1 MKLADIIDTF
11 ITGDWGEE
19 SPTQDTPNAAYCVR
33 GADIVPITNHNF
45 TDIPQRYVCD
55 RTKETKLL
63 AAGDLVIEKSGGS
76 PTQSTGRI
84 VYVSEDLIKA
94 KGNVVCSNFCTA
106 FRVKAGWNPLYV
118 YYFWQNVYN
127 HGAFFNF
134 EGKTSGIKNLQLDNA
149 LSAIDIEYLPL
160 EKQNQIVASLASI
173 DEKIKVNRQ
182 INDNLEAMAKQ
193 LYDYWFVQFDF
204 PNEEGKPYKSCGG
217 AMVWNEKL
225 KREIPKEWM
234 ASNYTDL
241 FTIGNGQT
249 MPQNEGLVPAYG
261 GNGIVKMV
269 EISNYPACIIIGRV
283 GANCGSI
290 HYSKVPCWVSD
301 NAISICSKNDDWQ
314 PFLFYSLKLYNLS
327 KNKGGSSQPLITHEA
342 LKHLYFPMSEKHINQ
357 FCHIVNELQDLI
369 YSNQQEIL
377 KLTKQ
382 RDELL
387 PLLMNGQAT
396 VNYHLSASTS
406 ISFDISVL
414 FLNFTNGNSLYETI
428 SLDYQCFALPLHSK
442 ENTHG
447 TIQEDKRHI
456 QQRQRQGD

>member
-1 MKLADIIDTF
+1 MELKKYKL
-11 ITGDWGEE
+11 GDCFRMAENGLVIKQ
-19 SPTQDTPNAAYCVR
+19 TKAAK
-33 GADIVPITNHNF
+33 GMPITRIETLSNDCFNRDRLGYG
-45 TDIPQRYVCD
+45 DIFDEEKYSHYILD
-55 RTKETKLL
+55 DKDLLMSHINSRTFLGRTVLYRKRNGEKIIHGMNVLRIKTNQDILDPIFASYLFRTSLFKRHIDNIRKDAINQSSFALSDLKNIELYIPTVKE
-63 AAGDLVIEKSGGS
+63 
-76 PTQSTGRI
+76 
-84 VYVSEDLIKA
+84 
-94 KGNVVCSNFCTA
+94 
-106 FRVKAGWNPLYV
+106 
-118 YYFWQNVYN
+118 QNKIAY
-127 HGAFFNF
+127 
-134 EGKTSGIKNLQLDNA
+134 TLQLLDSKIA
-149 LSAIDIEYLPL
+149 L
-160 EKQNQIVASLASI
+160 
-173 DEKIKVNRQ
+173 NRQ

-204 PNEEGKPYKSCGG
+204 PNEEGKPYKSSGG

-225 KREIPKEWM
+225 KREIPQGWI

-249 MPQNEGLVPAYG
+249 MPQNEGFIPAYG

-301 NAISICSKNDDWQ
+301 NAISVCSKNDDWQ
-314 PFLFYSLKLYNLS
+314 PFLFYSFRLYNLS

-377 KLTKQ
+377 KLTKL

-387 PLLMNGQAT
+387 PLLMNGQAS
-396 VNYHLSASTS
+396 VNYHLS
-406 ISFDISVL
+406 D
-414 FLNFTNGNSLYETI
+414 
-428 SLDYQCFALPLHSK
+428 D
-442 ENTHG
+442 
-447 TIQEDKRHI
+447 
-456 QQRQRQGD
+456 

>member
-1 MKLADIIDTF
+1 MNNATYKKLRIGEIVQTISLTHKFDKDKLIAINTSDVYNGVMSKGTLTPVKELKGQFKKTIQKDDILFSEIRPANRRF
-11 ITGDWGEE
+11 
-19 SPTQDTPNAAYCVR
+19 A
-33 GADIVPITNHNF
+33 IVTNSDCSDF
-45 TDIPQRYVCD
+45 VVS
-55 RTKETKLL
+55 TKLMVLRKFNEKVDSSYFYYCLTNQSFLYILQRRAENRIGSFPQITYDLL
-63 AAGDLVIEKSGGS
+63 AN
-76 PTQSTGRI
+76 
-84 VYVSEDLIKA
+84 Y
-94 KGNVVCSNFCTA
+94 A
-106 FRVKAGWNPLYV
+106 FP
-118 YYFWQNVYN
+118 
-127 HGAFFNF
+127 
-134 EGKTSGIKNLQLDNA
+134 IP
-149 LSAIDIEYLPL
+149 PL
-160 EKQNQIVASLASI
+160 EEQKRISKIIANI
-173 DEKIKVNRQ
+173 DRKIELNRQ

-204 PNEEGKPYKSCGG
+204 PNEEGKPYKSSGG

-377 KLTKQ
+377 KFTRQ

-396 VNYHLSASTS
+396 INYHLSA
-406 ISFDISVL
+406 
-414 FLNFTNGNSLYETI
+414 Y
-428 SLDYQCFALPLHSK
+428 
-442 ENTHG
+442 
-447 TIQEDKRHI
+447 
-456 QQRQRQGD
+456 

>member
-1 MKLADIIDTF
+1 MKEYKLSQLLEIKNGKDHKELPDGEYPVFGSGGVMRFVNEYLYDKPSILLPRKGSLDNIQYCDVPFWTVDTLYYTVVNEELANPYF
-11 ITGDWGEE
+11 L
-19 SPTQDTPNAAYCVR
+19 Y
-33 GADIVPITNHNF
+33 
-45 TDIPQRYVCD
+45 RYL
-55 RTKETKLL
+55 KLL
-63 AAGDLVIEKSGGS
+63 DLSRLDSG
-76 PTQSTGRI
+76 TG
-84 VYVSEDLIKA
+84 VPSMTFD
-94 KGNVVCSNFCTA
+94 S
-106 FRVKAGWNPLYV
+106 
-118 YYFWQNVYN
+118 YY
-127 HGAFFNF
+127 
-134 EGKTSGIKNLQLDNA
+134 GIKVMLPKIEEQKRIASVLQKLDA
-149 LSAIDIEYLPL
+149 
-160 EKQNQIVASLASI
+160 
-173 DEKIKVNRQ
+173 KIKLNCQ

-204 PNEEGKPYKSCGG
+204 PNEEGKPYKSSGG
-217 AMVWNEKL
+217 AMVWNDKL

-396 VNYHLSASTS
+396 VNYHL
-406 ISFDISVL
+406 
-414 FLNFTNGNSLYETI
+414 
-428 SLDYQCFALPLHSK
+428 
-442 ENTHG
+442 
-447 TIQEDKRHI
+447 
-456 QQRQRQGD
+456 

>member
-45 TDIPQRYVCD
+45 TAIPQRYVCD

-204 PNEEGKPYKSCGG
+204 PNEEGKPYKSSGG

-225 KREIPKEWM
+225 KREIPQYWSTLPISAILDKYPTTKRYETKEYLSQGKYPIIDQGDTYIVGYTNEDDNLLTRHP
-234 ASNYTDL
+234 AVLFGDHSTKVKFLDFDFARGADGTQILYSSNDAVSQYYLYLAVSTL
-241 FTIGNGQT
+241 QIPNPGYSRHFKYLKELPIVIPSLSIAIKFAN
-249 MPQNEGLVPAYG
+249 
-261 GNGIVKMV
+261 IVK
-269 EISNYPACIIIGRV
+269 P
-283 GANCGSI
+283 
-290 HYSKVPCWVSD
+290 
-301 NAISICSKNDDWQ
+301 
-314 PFLFYSLKLYNLS
+314 LFKKWTN
-327 KNKGGSSQPLITHEA
+327 NIFNNIA
-342 LKHLYFPMSEKHINQ
+342 
-357 FCHIVNELQDLI
+357 
-369 YSNQQEIL
+369 
-377 KLTKQ
+377 LTKQ
-382 RDELL
+382 RNELL

-396 VNYHLSASTS
+396 VNYHLS
-406 ISFDISVL
+406 D
-414 FLNFTNGNSLYETI
+414 
-428 SLDYQCFALPLHSK
+428 D
-442 ENTHG
+442 
-447 TIQEDKRHI
+447 
-456 QQRQRQGD
+456 

>member
-1 MKLADIIDTF
+1 MKEYKLSQLLEIKNGKDHKELPDGEYPVFGSGGVMRFVNEYLYDKPSILLPRKGSLDNIQYCDVPFWTVDTLYYTVVNEELANPYF
-11 ITGDWGEE
+11 L
-19 SPTQDTPNAAYCVR
+19 Y
-33 GADIVPITNHNF
+33 
-45 TDIPQRYVCD
+45 RYL
-55 RTKETKLL
+55 KLL
-63 AAGDLVIEKSGGS
+63 DLSRLDSG
-76 PTQSTGRI
+76 TG
-84 VYVSEDLIKA
+84 VPSMTFD
-94 KGNVVCSNFCTA
+94 S
-106 FRVKAGWNPLYV
+106 
-118 YYFWQNVYN
+118 YY
-127 HGAFFNF
+127 
-134 EGKTSGIKNLQLDNA
+134 GIKVMLPKIEEQKRIASVLQKLDA
-149 LSAIDIEYLPL
+149 
-160 EKQNQIVASLASI
+160 
-173 DEKIKVNRQ
+173 KIKLNCQ

-204 PNEEGKPYKSCGG
+204 PNEEGKPYKSSGG
-217 AMVWNEKL
+217 AMVWNDKL

-387 PLLMNGQAT
+387 PLLMNGQAM
-396 VNYHLSASTS
+396 VNSDLS
-406 ISFDISVL
+406 D
-414 FLNFTNGNSLYETI
+414 
-428 SLDYQCFALPLHSK
+428 D
-442 ENTHG
+442 
-447 TIQEDKRHI
+447 
-456 QQRQRQGD
+456 

>member
-1 MKLADIIDTF
+1 MKEYKLSQLLEIKNGKDHKELPDGEYPVFGSGGVMRFVNEYLYDKPSILLPRKGSLDNIQYCDVPFWTVDTLYYTVVNEELANPYF
-11 ITGDWGEE
+11 L
-19 SPTQDTPNAAYCVR
+19 Y
-33 GADIVPITNHNF
+33 
-45 TDIPQRYVCD
+45 RYL
-55 RTKETKLL
+55 KLL
-63 AAGDLVIEKSGGS
+63 DLSRLDSG
-76 PTQSTGRI
+76 TG
-84 VYVSEDLIKA
+84 VPSMTFD
-94 KGNVVCSNFCTA
+94 S
-106 FRVKAGWNPLYV
+106 
-118 YYFWQNVYN
+118 YY
-127 HGAFFNF
+127 
-134 EGKTSGIKNLQLDNA
+134 GIKVMLPKIEEQKRIASVLQKLDA
-149 LSAIDIEYLPL
+149 
-160 EKQNQIVASLASI
+160 
-173 DEKIKVNRQ
+173 KIKLNCQ

-204 PNEEGKPYKSCGG
+204 PNEEGKPYKSSGG
-217 AMVWNEKL
+217 AMVWNDKL

-357 FCHIVNELQDLI
+357 FCYIVNE
-369 YSNQQEIL
+369 
-377 KLTKQ
+377 
-382 RDELL
+382 
-387 PLLMNGQAT
+387 
-396 VNYHLSASTS
+396 
-406 ISFDISVL
+406 
-414 FLNFTNGNSLYETI
+414 
-428 SLDYQCFALPLHSK
+428 
-442 ENTHG
+442 
-447 TIQEDKRHI
+447 
-456 QQRQRQGD
+456 

>member
-1 MKLADIIDTF
+1 MKLADIIETF
-11 ITGDWGEE
+11 ISGDWGEE
-19 SPTQDTPNAAYCVR
+19 TVADDTPNSVFCIR
-33 GADIVPITNHNF
+33 GADIVPITNHCFNG
-45 TDIPQRYVCD
+45 IPQRFVCD
-55 RTKETKLL
+55 KTIENKTLK
-63 AAGDLVIEKSGGS
+63 AGDLIIEKSGGS

-173 DEKIKVNRQ
+173 DEKIKVNRL

-204 PNEEGKPYKSCGG
+204 PNEEGKPYKSSGG

-225 KREIPKEWM
+225 KREIPQGWI

-249 MPQNEGLVPAYG
+249 MPQNEGFIPAYG

-301 NAISICSKNDDWQ
+301 NAISVCSKNDDWQ
-314 PFLFYSLKLYNLS
+314 PFLFYSFRLYNLS

-377 KLTKQ
+377 KLTKL

-387 PLLMNGQAT
+387 PLLMNGQAS
-396 VNYHLSASTS
+396 VNYHLSA
-406 ISFDISVL
+406 
-414 FLNFTNGNSLYETI
+414 
-428 SLDYQCFALPLHSK
+428 C
-442 ENTHG
+442 
-447 TIQEDKRHI
+447 
-456 QQRQRQGD
+456 

>member
-1 MKLADIIDTF
+1 MEYKTYKLGTCFSLIENGAIIKQRKEAKGFPITRIETLSHGKFNRDKLGHADIFDTTPYKRYILEDKDLIMSHINSRAFLGRTVLYRKKGNEQIIHGMNVLRIKTNEQFLDPVFASYLFKTSHFKKAIDSIRKDAINQSSINIF
-11 ITGDWGEE
+11 DICNIQISLPSITEQRKISHALQLIDKKIE
-19 SPTQDTPNAAYCVR
+19 
-33 GADIVPITNHNF
+33 TNH
-45 TDIPQRYVCD
+45 
-55 RTKETKLL
+55 L
-63 AAGDLVIEKSGGS
+63 
-76 PTQSTGRI
+76 
-84 VYVSEDLIKA
+84 
-94 KGNVVCSNFCTA
+94 
-106 FRVKAGWNPLYV
+106 
-118 YYFWQNVYN
+118 
-127 HGAFFNF
+127 
-134 EGKTSGIKNLQLDNA
+134 
-149 LSAIDIEYLPL
+149 
-160 EKQNQIVASLASI
+160 
-173 DEKIKVNRQ
+173 
-182 INDNLEAMAKQ
+182 INDNLEAIAKQ

-204 PNEEGKPYKSCGG
+204 PNEEGKPYKSSGG

-396 VNYHLSASTS
+396 VNYHL
-406 ISFDISVL
+406 L
-414 FLNFTNGNSLYETI
+414 
-428 SLDYQCFALPLHSK
+428 Q
-442 ENTHG
+442 
-447 TIQEDKRHI
+447 
-456 QQRQRQGD
+456 

>member
-1 MKLADIIDTF
+1 MELKKYKI
-11 ITGDWGEE
+11 
-19 SPTQDTPNAAYCVR
+19 
-33 GADIVPITNHNF
+33 
-45 TDIPQRYVCD
+45 
-55 RTKETKLL
+55 
-63 AAGDLVIEKSGGS
+63 GDLVQVTRGASLGGEFYATQGNYVRLTCGNFDYRNNCFKENQSKDNIYYTGGFKEEFLLEKGDIITPLTEQAIGLLGSTARIPESGKYIQSQDIAKIDCNESLLDKDFAFYLISSACVKQQLSAAAQQTKIRHTS
-76 PTQSTGRI
+76 PDKIKECTVWIPSLDIQKRIGRI
-84 VYVSEDLIKA
+84 LTDIDNKIA
-94 KGNVVCSNFCTA
+94 I
-106 FRVKAGWNPLYV
+106 
-118 YYFWQNVYN
+118 N
-127 HGAFFNF
+127 H
-134 EGKTSGIKNLQLDNA
+134 
-149 LSAIDIEYLPL
+149 
-160 EKQNQIVASLASI
+160 
-173 DEKIKVNRQ
+173 Q

-204 PNEEGKPYKSCGG
+204 PNEEGKPYKSSGG

-396 VNYHLSASTS
+396 VNYHLC
-406 ISFDISVL
+406 
-414 FLNFTNGNSLYETI
+414 TN
-428 SLDYQCFALPLHSK
+428 
-442 ENTHG
+442 
-447 TIQEDKRHI
+447 
-456 QQRQRQGD
+456 